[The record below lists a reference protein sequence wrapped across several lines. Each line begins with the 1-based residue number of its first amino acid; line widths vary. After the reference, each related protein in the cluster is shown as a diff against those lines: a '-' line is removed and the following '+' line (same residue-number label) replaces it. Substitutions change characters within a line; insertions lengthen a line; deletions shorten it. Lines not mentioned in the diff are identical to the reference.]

1 MHQLFHQADLILKDL
16 QLDYSCLKAAGVS
29 CGGPLDSKNGLILSP
44 PNLPDWDCIPVTKW
58 ISDRFGIP
66 TYLQNDA
73 NACACAEW
81 QFGAGKGLKNIV
93 FLTFGTGMGA
103 GLILNGQLYGGTNDL
118 AGEVGHWRLAEDGP
132 SGYGKPGSFEGFCSG
147 GGIATAARTMATQLF
162 ARGDTPSFCAT
173 IEDIPKITANQVA
186 DAANSGDKI
195 ALEILTTTAQYL
207 GRGMAI
213 LIDLLNPEAI
223 IIGSIFNKAGHL
235 IKTKMMD
242 ELTRECLPAAL
253 NTCKIL
259 PSALGDQIGDIA
271 ALAVANQQPTN
282 INVP

>member
-1 MHQLFHQADLILKDL
+1 
-16 QLDYSCLKAAGVS
+16 
-29 CGGPLDSKNGLILSP
+29 
-44 PNLPDWDCIPVTKW
+44 
-58 ISDRFGIP
+58 
-66 TYLQNDA
+66 
-73 NACACAEW
+73 
-81 QFGAGKGLKNIV
+81 
-93 FLTFGTGMGA
+93 
-103 GLILNGQLYGGTNDL
+103 
-118 AGEVGHWRLAEDGP
+118 
-132 SGYGKPGSFEGFCSG
+132 
-147 GGIATAARTMATQLF
+147 MAVQLF

-173 IEDIPKITANQVA
+173 IEDIPKITANHVA
-186 DAANSGDKI
+186 DAANSGDKM

-207 GRGMAI
+207 GRGMA
-213 LIDLLNPEAI
+213 LIIDILNPDAI

-259 PSALGDQIGDIA
+259 LSALGDQIGDIA